1 MLRSTL
7 IVLII
12 GLLCSCQKY
21 AEKIA
26 GEYTGQMTRNDTLID
41 QNASVNLTE
50 VDKKRISVQSPY
62 FNTYLT
68 DINKQRYFASVSYYS
83 TDTTGALE
91 VEVYDDGL
99 MVLFIKDLSENI
111 FTYSGNINN

>member
-1 MLRSTL
+1 MLRYIL
-7 IVLII
+7 IALII

-26 GEYTGQMTRNDTLID
+26 GEYTGQLTRNDTLID

-50 VDKKRISVQSPY
+50 VDKKRISIQSSY

-83 TDTTGALE
+83 TDTTGALD

-99 MVLFIKDLSENI
+99 MVFYIRDQSENI
-111 FTYSGNINN
+111 FTYSGNRNN

>member
-1 MLRSTL
+1 M
-7 IVLII
+7 
-12 GLLCSCQKY
+12 CSCQKY

-26 GEYTGQMTRNDTLID
+26 GEYTGQLTRNDTLID

-50 VDKKRISVQSPY
+50 VDKKRISIQSSY

-68 DINKQRYFASVSYYS
+68 DINKQRYFSSVIYYS
-83 TDTTGALE
+83 TDTTGALD

-99 MVLFIKDLSENI
+99 IVLLHTDEDQDSFV
-111 FTYSGNINN
+111 FTGSKN

>member
-1 MLRSTL
+1 MLRSSL
-7 IVLII
+7 AVLLF

-50 VDKKRISVQSPY
+50 VDKKRVSIQSPY

-68 DINKQRYFASVSYYS
+68 NINKQRYFTSVSYYS

-99 MVLFIKDLSENI
+99 MVLFIRDQSENI
-111 FTYSGNINN
+111 FTYSGNRNN

>member
-1 MLRSTL
+1 MFRSTL
-7 IVLII
+7 TVLII

-41 QNASVNLTE
+41 QNASVNLTK
-50 VDKKRISVQSPY
+50 VDKKRISIQSPY

-68 DINKQRYFASVSYYS
+68 DINKQRYFASISYYS

-99 MVLFIKDLSENI
+99 MVMLHRDVNQNSFI
-111 FTYSGNINN
+111 FTGQKN

>member
-1 MLRSTL
+1 MLRYIL
-7 IVLII
+7 IALII

-26 GEYTGQMTRNDTLID
+26 GEYTGQLIRNDTLID

-50 VDKKRISVQSPY
+50 VDKKRISIQSSY

-68 DINKQRYFASVSYYS
+68 DINKQRYFVSVSYYS
-83 TDTTGALE
+83 TDTTGAVE
-91 VEVYDDGL
+91 VEIYDDGL
-99 MVLFIKDLSENI
+99 MVFYIRDQSENI
-111 FTYSGNINN
+111 FTYSGNRNN

>member
-1 MLRSTL
+1 MLRYILITL
-7 IVLII
+7 IIS
-12 GLLCSCQKY
+12 LLCSCQKY

-26 GEYTGQMTRNDTLID
+26 GEYTGQLTRNDTLID

-50 VDKKRISVQSPY
+50 VDKKRISVQSSY

-99 MVLFIKDLSENI
+99 MVMLHRDVNQNSFI
-111 FTYSGNINN
+111 FTGQKN

>member
-1 MLRSTL
+1 MLRYIL
-7 IVLII
+7 ITLII
-12 GLLCSCQKY
+12 GLICSCQKY

-26 GEYTGQMTRNDTLID
+26 GEYTGQLRRNDTLID

-50 VDKKRISVQSPY
+50 VDKKRISIQSSY

-83 TDTTGALE
+83 TDTTGAVD
-91 VEVYDDGL
+91 VEIYDDGL
-99 MVLFIKDLSENI
+99 MVFYIRDQSENI
-111 FTYSGNINN
+111 FTYSGNRNN

>member
-7 IVLII
+7 TVLII

-21 AEKIA
+21 AEMIE
-26 GEYTGQMTRNDTLID
+26 GEYTGQMNRNDTLID

-50 VDKKRISVQSPY
+50 VDKKRISIQSPY

-68 DINKQRYFASVSYYS
+68 DINKQRYFASVSYCS
-83 TDTTGALE
+83 TDTSGALE
-91 VEVYDDGL
+91 MEVYDDGL
-99 MVLFIKDLSENI
+99 MVLLLIDEHQNSFVYTGQKN
-111 FTYSGNINN
+111 

>member
-1 MLRSTL
+1 MLRYIL
-7 IVLII
+7 ITLII

-26 GEYTGQMTRNDTLID
+26 GEYTGQLTRNDTLID

-50 VDKKRISVQSPY
+50 VDKKRISIQSPY

-83 TDTTGALE
+83 TDTTGALD

-99 MVLFIKDLSENI
+99 MVFYIRDQSENI
-111 FTYSGNINN
+111 FTYSGNRNN

>member
-1 MLRSTL
+1 MLRYIL
-7 IVLII
+7 IALII

-26 GEYTGQMTRNDTLID
+26 GEYTGQLIRNDTLID

-50 VDKKRISVQSPY
+50 VDKKRISIQSPY

-83 TDTTGALE
+83 TDTTGALD
-91 VEVYDDGL
+91 VEIYDDGL
-99 MVLFIKDLSENI
+99 MVLLHRDELQNSFV
-111 FTYSGNINN
+111 FTGQRK

>member
-1 MLRSTL
+1 MLRYIL
-7 IVLII
+7 ITLII

-26 GEYTGQMTRNDTLID
+26 GEYTGPLTRNDTLID

-50 VDKKRISVQSPY
+50 VDKKRISIQSSY

-68 DINKQRYFASVSYYS
+68 DINKQRYFASVIYYS
-83 TDTTGALE
+83 TDTTGALD

-99 MVLFIKDLSENI
+99 MVFYIRDQSENI
-111 FTYSGNINN
+111 FTYSGNRNN

>member
-7 IVLII
+7 TVLII

-21 AEKIA
+21 AKKIA

-50 VDKKRISVQSPY
+50 VDKKRVSIQSPY

-68 DINKQRYFASVSYYS
+68 NINKQRYFTSVSYYS

-99 MVLFIKDLSENI
+99 MVLFIRDQSENI
-111 FTYSGNINN
+111 FTYSGNRNN

>member
-1 MLRSTL
+1 MFRLNIT
-7 IVLII
+7 ILII

-41 QNASVNLTE
+41 QKTSINLSE
-50 VDKKRISVQSPY
+50 IDKKKISIQSQY

-83 TDTTGALE
+83 TDTTGSLE
-91 VEVYDDGL
+91 MEVYDDGFI
-99 MVLFIKDLSENI
+99 VLLHINEDQDSFVFTGSEN
-111 FTYSGNINN
+111 

>member
-1 MLRSTL
+1 MLRYIL
-7 IVLII
+7 IALII

-26 GEYTGQMTRNDTLID
+26 GEYTGQLIRNDTLID

-50 VDKKRISVQSPY
+50 VDKKRISIQSSY

-83 TDTTGALE
+83 TDTTGAVD
-91 VEVYDDGL
+91 VEIYDDGL
-99 MVLFIKDLSENI
+99 MVFLHRDELQNSFV
-111 FTYSGNINN
+111 FTGQRK

>member
-1 MLRSTL
+1 MLRYIL
-7 IVLII
+7 IALII

-26 GEYTGQMTRNDTLID
+26 GEYTGQLTRNDTLID

-50 VDKKRISVQSPY
+50 VDKKRISIQSSY

-83 TDTTGALE
+83 TDTTGALD

-99 MVLFIKDLSENI
+99 MVLLHRDEHQNSFI
-111 FTYSGNINN
+111 FTGQRK